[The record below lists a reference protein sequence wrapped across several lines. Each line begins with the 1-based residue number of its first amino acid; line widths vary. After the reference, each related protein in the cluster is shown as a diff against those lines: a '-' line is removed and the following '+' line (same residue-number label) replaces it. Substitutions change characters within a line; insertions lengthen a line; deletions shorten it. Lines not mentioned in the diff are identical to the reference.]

1 MKIKAEI
8 EIDLNTEISHED
20 DEDFDL
26 PSLVLMQLALKPD
39 EIYFLQIKPE
49 MNSGV
54 PRLIKNAIISLL
66 QNKNI
71 TPVAVIDILKS
82 SNKFYSDVVD
92 YCACPLTD
100 EICLYLLDKAPL
112 NHTVVSGIVNSTNVS
127 DNILK
132 IIIDT
137 TKSNTIKNK
146 ARDRLNESL
155 HNKNK
160 ITCI

>member
-8 EIDLNTEISHED
+8 EIDLNTEISH

-39 EIYFLQIKPE
+39 EIYFSQIKPE

-71 TPVAVIDILKS
+71 TSVAVTDILKS

-112 NHTVVSGIVNSTNVS
+112 NHTVVSGIVNSANVS

-160 ITCI
+160 IPCI